1 LLDRVRAKARSE
13 EVNFEGRGQLQFSGT
28 RLAAGQATA
37 VLRQVPLT
45 LQGLNL
51 GRATGAVSAELERR
65 DAWEKP
71 GPYRGKPYLFVTA
84 TLDDWSM
91 RASSS
96 ASRSLIDVSP
106 NPDIEVVQG
115 LAAAT
120 VSDALPY
127 RVQLELGSN
136 VRFALADLDLPLSG
150 SVQLELA
157 DESEI
162 SGTIALERGGRVPI
176 FGRVF
181 EVEDGTLRL
190 NPQQPSNPDI
200 DISLSGQSKDGSLVY
215 VSLSGTL
222 QEPIVSPPLAQL
234 QELLGGGTA
243 TALSGG
249 AQALGL
255 TSLLGDAVQ
264 LRVGSNEN
272 EQELARYSA
281 AVQIRDNLC
290 FEVTYER
297 EDNNAFTQGSDDAV
311 SGTLD
316 YRLNNNW
323 SLRTE
328 AGTTGGSVDVVW
340 QYRY

>member
-1 LLDRVRAKARSE
+1 MDR
-13 EVNFEGRGQLQFSGT
+13 
-28 RLAAGQATA
+28 QANA

-51 GRATGAVSAELERR
+51 GRATGSVSAQLERR
-65 DAWEKP
+65 ENWDRP
-71 GPYRGKPYLFVTA
+71 GLHRGKPYLLVTA
-84 TLDDWSM
+84 MLSDWSM
-91 RASSS
+91 RASAS
-96 ASRSLIDVSP
+96 ASRSLIDTSANSEIRVL
-106 NPDIEVVQG
+106 QG
-115 LAAAT
+115 VTAT
-120 VSDALPY
+120 EAEDGMPY
-127 RVQLELGSN
+127 RVYLQLGRN
-136 VRFALADLDLPLSG
+136 VRFSLADLDLPLSG
-150 SVQLELA
+150 RVQLDYANETSLYGSI
-157 DESEI
+157 E
-162 SGTIALERGGRVPI
+162 LERGGRVPI

-181 EVEDGTLRL
+181 EVEDGSLRL
-190 NPQQPSNPDI
+190 NPAQPSNPNI
-200 DISLSGQSKDGSLVY
+200 DISLSGQSRDGTPVY

-222 QEPIVSPPLAQL
+222 KEPLVSPPLAQL

-255 TSLLGDAVQ
+255 TSLLGDNIQ
-264 LRVGSNEN
+264 LRVGSDEN

-281 AVQIRDNLC
+281 AVQIRENLWL
-290 FEVTYER
+290 EVNYQRNDTSSFSQQE
-297 EDNNAFTQGSDDAV
+297 SDAV

-316 YRLNNNW
+316 YRFNDAW